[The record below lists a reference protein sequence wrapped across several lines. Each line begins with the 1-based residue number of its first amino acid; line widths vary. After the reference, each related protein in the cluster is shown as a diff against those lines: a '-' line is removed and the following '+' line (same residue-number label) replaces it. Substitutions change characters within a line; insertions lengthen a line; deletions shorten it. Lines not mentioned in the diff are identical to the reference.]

1 MSGERGNQSPEAPAG
16 QHREE
21 IVMQITDILIFA
33 LVGLC
38 SINSTV
44 LSQELNRTITGTT
57 LARVS

>member
-1 MSGERGNQSPEAPAG
+1 
-16 QHREE
+16 
-21 IVMQITDILIFA
+21 MQITDILIFA

-44 LSQELNRTITGTT
+44 LSQELNRTIAGTT